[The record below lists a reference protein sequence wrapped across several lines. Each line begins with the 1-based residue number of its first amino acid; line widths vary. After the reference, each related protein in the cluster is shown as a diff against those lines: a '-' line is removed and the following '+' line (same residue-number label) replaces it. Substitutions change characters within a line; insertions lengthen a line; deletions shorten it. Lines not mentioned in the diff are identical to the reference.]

1 MFFNNVRLGFSALRQ
16 LLLYGIQPSCPP
28 WSYCLLL
35 PGSRAQA
42 SGPGYMRRLCRY
54 WVKLFCSHS
63 PLHQDMIAQMPFLQW
78 LTLYEPIMIADACN
92 FEDRV
97 SAKVKVRAN
106 ADGVEVGLTLT
117 PFALLMGQ
125 TKGVCSLPKPLFLRS
140 PKQESA
146 PRWQAVLDYVL
157 AVLETILNSLG
168 IENGSTPQY
177 LTLI

>member
-117 PFALLMGQ
+117 LFALLMGQ
-125 TKGVCSLPKPLFLRS
+125 TKGVSLSDPISAQTTFALTQAGEQPEMASGPRLCAGRLRDN
-140 PKQESA
+140 PKQ
-146 PRWQAVLDYVL
+146 P
-157 AVLETILNSLG
+157 G
-168 IENGSTPQY
+168 H
-177 LTLI
+177 

>member
-1 MFFNNVRLGFSALRQ
+1 MT
-16 LLLYGIQPSCPP
+16 
-28 WSYCLLL
+28 
-35 PGSRAQA
+35 
-42 SGPGYMRRLCRY
+42 
-54 WVKLFCSHS
+54 
-63 PLHQDMIAQMPFLQW
+63 AQMPFLQW

-125 TKGVCSLPKPLFLRS
+125 TKGVCSPPKPLFLRS

-177 LTLI
+177 LT